1 MTRTLNLAPELA
13 EALQGADNIV
23 ITDIYTSGEA
33 NPTGATGEL
42 VSRHVRT
49 RRGATSAYGAT
60 FDDVVSFLE
69 SRHDQSDVVL
79 LLGAGDIAQ
88 VAQRLS
94 GGLD

>member
-1 MTRTLNLAPELA
+1 VTRTLSLAQQLA
-13 EALQGADNIV
+13 AALEAADNIV
-23 ITDIYTSGEA
+23 IADIYTSGEA
-33 NPTGATGEL
+33 NPTGVTGEL
-42 VSRHVRT
+42 VARHIHA

-60 FDDVVSFLE
+60 FDDVVNVLE

-94 GGLD
+94 GGLS